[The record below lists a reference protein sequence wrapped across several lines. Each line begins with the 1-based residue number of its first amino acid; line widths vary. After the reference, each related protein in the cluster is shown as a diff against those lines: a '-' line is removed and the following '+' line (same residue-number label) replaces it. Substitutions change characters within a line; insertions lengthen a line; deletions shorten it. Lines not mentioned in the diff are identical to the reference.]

1 MAERRGTSGDVLAA
15 ARAALAARDAELTAA
30 DRELTDAV
38 AVAHAIATDAIRRL
52 DRLGAQIEAAA
63 SGRVPDSPAAAQ
75 ELARL
80 LVANQR
86 QMADIVSA
94 AQAEIDAKTAVL
106 QSLTERFRI
115 PS

>member
-1 MAERRGTSGDVLAA
+1 
-15 ARAALAARDAELTAA
+15 
-30 DRELTDAV
+30 
-38 AVAHAIATDAIRRL
+38 
-52 DRLGAQIEAAA
+52 
-63 SGRVPDSPAAAQ
+63 VPDSPAAAQ

-86 QMADIVSA
+86 QMADIVSG

>member
-1 MAERRGTSGDVLAA
+1 MAERSGTSGDVLDA

-38 AVAHAIATDAIRRL
+38 AVVHAIATDAIRRL
-52 DRLGAQIEAAA
+52 DRLGTQIEAAA

>member
-1 MAERRGTSGDVLAA
+1 MAERSGTSGDVLDA

-63 SGRVPDSPAAAQ
+63 AGHVPDSPAAAQ
-75 ELARL
+75 ELARF
-80 LVANQR
+80 LVAKQR
-86 QMADIVSA
+86 EMADVVA
-94 AQAEIDAKTAVL
+94 GAQAEVDAKTAAL
-106 QSLTERFRI
+106 QHLTERFRT
-115 PS
+115 PA